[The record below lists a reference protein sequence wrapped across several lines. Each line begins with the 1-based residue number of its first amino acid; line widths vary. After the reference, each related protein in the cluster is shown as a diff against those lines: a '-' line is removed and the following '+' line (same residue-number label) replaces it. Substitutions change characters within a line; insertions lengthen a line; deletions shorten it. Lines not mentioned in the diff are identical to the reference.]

1 MQGSGLFLLVMG
13 AVNLVNLLLI
23 RASSHMKD
31 MAIRRSMGASRR
43 HVVSHVMVETLLL
56 TLLGGLLGL
65 VVGASGIRLLEVLG
79 ADHLPLGARIAS
91 MAGWRRLALLAR
103 LFWESSSGRRS
114 HGSTC
119 ATISRMRSDQDPAR
133 ARSAALLSAFAKH

>member
-1 MQGSGLFLLVMG
+1 MMAEAGFRSPVLPLHADHVRSIRPTLLLMQGSALFLLVMG

-56 TLLGGLLGL
+56 TALGGLLGL

-79 ADHLPLGARIAS
+79 ADPPPETS
-91 MAGWRRLALLAR
+91 KQPKPP
-103 LFWESSSGRRS
+103 
-114 HGSTC
+114 C
-119 ATISRMRSDQDPAR
+119 ADDDAEQ
-133 ARSAALLSAFAKH
+133 SADRT